1 MINIKSIQSL
11 TDFKRNTNQHLKE
24 LRKSRHPLVLTVN
37 GKAEL
42 VVLDADSFQD
52 FLDKIEYA
60 EAVRDIQEGI
70 KSFENGEGRP
80 ANEALN
86 ELAKKYDIPD

>member
-24 LRKSRHPLVLTVN
+24 LKKSRRPLVLTVN

-60 EAVRDIQEGI
+60 ETVRDIQEGI
-70 KSFENGEGRP
+70 EDFENGRSKL
-80 ANEALN
+80 ASEALA
-86 ELAKKYDIPD
+86 EMAKKYDIPD

>member
-24 LRKSRHPLVLTVN
+24 LKKSRRPLVLTVN

-52 FLDKIEYA
+52 FLNKIEYA
-60 EAVRDIQEGI
+60 ETVRDIREGI
-70 KSFENGEGRP
+70 ESFENGEGKL
-80 ANEALN
+80 AGEGLTK
-86 ELAKKYDIPD
+86 LAKKYDIPR